1 MIMKNLTLDQVASEY
16 NKRKTMDMSNVI
28 LNALLKE
35 AQAKEAKAIALLQ
48 NYFSNSAGIGEH
60 PDIVAE
66 CSKLLHDLQEARDS
80 ISLINDL
87 MPKPEGENTDGK

>member
-1 MIMKNLTLDQVASEY
+1 
-16 NKRKTMDMSNVI
+16 MDMSNVI

-66 CSKLLHDLQEARDS
+66 CSKLLHDLQEARETIDILNS
-80 ISLINDL
+80 
-87 MPKPEGENTDGK
+87 MVPPAPTGETKDGE